1 MGTSALGAMMGMGFG
16 VILIGLVIGVVG
28 GALIL
33 MLAVKLV
40 EKFTPSF
47 GKAIVTVLAV
57 FGALIVVNLV
67 LGLLFGALS
76 LMTFGAFGA
85 ARLLILVADFLAS
98 AWVIQKLIGVSM
110 SYGRACLVTL
120 VEYAI
125 GLAIGLVFMLLA
137 SLIFGGAMMSAMHY

>member
-1 MGTSALGAMMGMGFG
+1 MGTPAFGAMMGMGLGF
-16 VILIGLVIGVVG
+16 ILVGLLVGIVV

-40 EKFTPSF
+40 EKSAPGF
-47 GKAIVTVLAV
+47 GKAIVTMLGIL
-57 FGALIVVNLV
+57 GALFVVNIV
-67 LGLLFGALS
+67 LGLLFGALG
-76 LMTFGAFGA
+76 LITFGVFGV
-85 ARLLILVADFLAS
+85 ARVLILVADFLVS

-125 GLAIGLVFMLLA
+125 GLAIGLVFGLIGG
-137 SLIFGGAMMSAMHY
+137 LIFGGAMMHMMH

>member
-1 MGTSALGAMMGMGFG
+1 METPALGAMLGMGFG
-16 VILIGLVIGVVG
+16 IMLVGLLVAVIV

-47 GKAIVTVLAV
+47 GKALVTVLAL
-57 FGALIVVNLV
+57 FGALIVVNIV
-67 LGLLFGALS
+67 LGLLFGVMG
-76 LMTFGAFGA
+76 LMTFGAFGI
-85 ARLLILVADFLAS
+85 ARLLILVADFLVS
-98 AWVIQKLIGVSM
+98 AWVIQKLIGGSM

-125 GLAIGLVFMLLA
+125 SIAIGLVLA
-137 SLIFGGAMMSAMHY
+137 LIGGLIFGGAMMHMMH